1 MASSNVLECLRMKL
15 FSFRTVS
22 DGIVT
27 SIRDKNVQDV
37 QNAQDIRRRKMQDER
52 RGNFELQCFEMLDV
66 DGCHMLK
73 RAQFK

>member
-1 MASSNVLECLRMKL
+1 M
-15 FSFRTVS
+15 
-22 DGIVT
+22 T
-27 SIRDKNVQDV
+27 SIRDKNVQEV

>member
-1 MASSNVLECLRMKL
+1 MKL

-27 SIRDKNVQDV
+27 SIKKHKYVQDV

>member
-1 MASSNVLECLRMKL
+1 MKL

-37 QNAQDIRRRKMQDER
+37 QNAQDLRRRKMQDER
-52 RGNFELQCFEMLDV
+52 RGNFELCFKMLDV

-73 RAQFK
+73 HAQFK

>member
-1 MASSNVLECLRMKL
+1 MASSNVLEFLRMKL

-27 SIRDKNVQDV
+27 SIRDKNVQEV
-37 QNAQDIRRRKMQDER
+37 QNAQDKRRRKMQDER
-52 RGNFELQCFEMLDV
+52 RGNFELQCFKMLDV

>member
-1 MASSNVLECLRMKL
+1 M
-15 FSFRTVS
+15 
-22 DGIVT
+22 T
-27 SIRDKNVQDV
+27 SIRHKNVQDV
-37 QNAQDIRRRKMQDER
+37 QSAQDIRRRKMQDER